1 MTFTFADVLLLVI
14 AIAVVIITIVL
25 IRLSTQLV
33 RTAAEVERAARHLNY
48 LQPRIERIAEEAELE
63 LKALHA
69 LTEKADQIAG
79 DVEGLSSQARRL
91 VLPALS
97 SAATI
102 AEPLRYASAAIM
114 GAKVGLQFLRSRRKK
129 KTDDEDS

>member
-1 MTFTFADVLLLVI
+1 
-14 AIAVVIITIVL
+14 
-25 IRLSTQLV
+25 
-33 RTAAEVERAARHLNY
+33 VERAARHLNH
-48 LQPRIERIAEEAELE
+48 LQPRVERIAEEAEME

-69 LTEKADQIAG
+69 LTDKADQIAA
-79 DVEGLSSQARRL
+79 DVEGVSSRARRL

-102 AEPLRYASAAIM
+102 AEPLRYASAALL
-114 GAKVGLQFLRSRRKK
+114 GAKVGLQFLRSRRKR